1 MTLMDRKSF
10 SMETICMKKSVRT
23 PQRALRVFM
32 FALLQLIT
40 LVWVTAQ
47 SAQAADAV
55 APKQAAVAAAHPLA
69 VDAGLSVMKR
79 GGNAFDAA
87 VAVSAALAVVE
98 PYSSGLGGGGFF
110 LLHRARDGFEVM
122 VDAREKA
129 PLLATRDMYLDADG
143 KPQPQ
148 QALEGA
154 KAAAIPGLPAGL
166 VWLAER
172 YGKLKL
178 RESLE
183 PAVRLAQRGF
193 DVDERYVSMAKM
205 KLALLRKSPEAETTF
220 LQEAQVPRSGFR
232 LVQAELGQTLLTLGD
247 EGHKGFYAGHM
258 ARRLVNA
265 ALENGGIWQLD
276 DLEQYQVT
284 ERAPVRIGFDGMR
297 ITTAALPSSGG
308 VTLAQA
314 LNIISLLPWREADAG
329 QRMHLVVEA
338 MRRAYH
344 DRARHLG
351 DVDFVTVPTGELMSR
366 DYAEQRARSIKEERA
381 TPSAELSTALAQ
393 LQQGDHTT
401 HFSVVDTEGNRVAGT
416 LSINGPWGAGVV
428 AGTSGVLLNNE
439 MDDFSMSPGVPN
451 LYGLV
456 GSEANAIAPGKRP
469 LSSMSPT
476 FVEDERG
483 VLILGTPGGS
493 RIISMVLLAIL
504 DHALNAQPD
513 PERSVMLPRYHHQYL
528 PDRIEIEPEGFDFA
542 VIDALKAKGHEVQ
555 TGERKWGNMQ
565 AIFIDRRTGE
575 ARAAND
581 PRGMGAWRRPG
592 Q

>member
-1 MTLMDRKSF
+1 ML
-10 SMETICMKKSVRT
+10 
-23 PQRALRVFM
+23 ALA
-32 FALLQLIT
+32 ALLFL
-40 LVWVTAQ
+40 
-47 SAQAADAV
+47 SAPYVGFVRAADAV

-69 VDAGLSVMKR
+69 IQAGLDTMQR

-98 PYSSGLGGGGFF
+98 PYSSGLGGGGFY
-110 LLHRARDGFEVM
+110 LLHRASDGLEVM

-129 PLLATRDMYLDADG
+129 PLLAKRDMYLDSDG
-143 KPQPQ
+143 KPQPL

-154 KAAAIPGLPAGL
+154 KAAAIPGLPAGM

-183 PAVRLAQRGF
+183 PAVRLAQKGF
-193 DVDERYVSMAKM
+193 EVDERYAGMTKM
-205 KLALLRKSPEAETTF
+205 KLALLRKTPEAETVF
-220 LQEAQVPRSGFR
+220 LQDAQAPQAGFR
-232 LVQAELGQTLLTLGD
+232 LLQPELAQTLITLSE
-247 EGHKGFYAGHM
+247 EGHKGFYSGHL

-265 ALENGGIWQLD
+265 VLENGGIWQLE
-276 DLEQYQVT
+276 DLEQYHVA
-284 ERAPVRIGFDGMR
+284 ERAPVRFSFDGLR
-297 ITTAALPSSGG
+297 VTTAGLPSSGG
-308 VTLAQA
+308 ATLAQS
-314 LNIISLLPWREADAG
+314 LNILSLLPWREADAA
-329 QRMHLVVEA
+329 QRAHWVVEA

-344 DRARHLG
+344 DRARYLG
-351 DVDFVTVPTGELMSR
+351 DSDFVSVPLNELLSPE
-366 DYAEQRARSIKEERA
+366 YAASRARGIKEDRA

-393 LQQGDHTT
+393 LNQGDHTT
-401 HFSVVDTEGNRVAGT
+401 HFSIVDTQGNRVAGT
-416 LSINGPWGAGVV
+416 LSINGPWGSGFV

-504 DHALNAQPD
+504 DHAVNAEPN
-513 PERSVMLPRYHHQYL
+513 PERSVMAARYHHQYL
-528 PDRIEIEPEGFDFA
+528 PDRIEIEPEGFDA
-542 VIDALKAKGHEVQ
+542 QWIDALKSKGHEVH
-555 TGERKWGNMQ
+555 TVERKWGNMQ
-565 AIFIDRRTGE
+565 AIFVDRRSGE
-575 ARAAND
+575 TRAAND
-581 PRGMGAWRRPG
+581 PRGMGAWRRPAR
-592 Q
+592 

>member
-1 MTLMDRKSF
+1 
-10 SMETICMKKSVRT
+10 MKLENRFAH
-23 PQRALRVFM
+23 RALRLFAPGLLR
-32 FALLQLIT
+32 FAALLLFAALGAQAGE
-40 LVWVTAQ
+40 VTA
-47 SAQAADAV
+47 
-55 APKQAAVAAAHPLA
+55 KNAAVAAAHPLA
-69 VDAGLSVMKR
+69 TQAGLDVMQR

-98 PYSSGLGGGGFF
+98 PYSSGIGGGGFF
-110 LLHRARDGFEVM
+110 LLHRASDGFEVM

-129 PLLATRDMYLDADG
+129 PLLASRDMYLDADG

-166 VWLAER
+166 AWLAER

-178 RESLE
+178 RDCLD
-183 PAVRLAQRGF
+183 PAIRLAQKGF
-193 DVDERYVSMAKM
+193 DVDERYAATAKL
-205 KLALLRKSPEAETTF
+205 KVPLLRKSPEAETMF

-232 LVQAELGQTLLTLGD
+232 LMQPELAQTLITLGE
-247 EGHKGFYAGHM
+247 EGHKGFYAGHV

-265 ALENGGIWQLD
+265 VLEGGGIWQLD
-276 DLEQYQVT
+276 DLAQYHVA
-284 ERAPVRIGFDGMR
+284 ERAPVRFSFDGMR
-297 ITTAALPSSGG
+297 ITTASLPSSGG
-308 VTLAQA
+308 ATLAQS
-314 LNIISLLPWREADAG
+314 LNILSRLPWREADAT
-329 QRMHLVVEA
+329 QRAHFVVEA

-351 DVDFVTVPTGELMSR
+351 DSDFVSVPMNELLSP
-366 DYAEQRARSIKEERA
+366 DYAAQRARSIKEDRA
-381 TPSAELSTALAQ
+381 TPSADLSTALAQ
-393 LQQGDHTT
+393 INQGDHTT
-401 HFSVVDTEGNRVAGT
+401 HFSVVDTQGNRVAAT

-451 LYGLV
+451 SYGLV

-504 DHALNAQPD
+504 DHALNAEPN
-513 PERSVMLPRYHHQYL
+513 PERSVSAARYHHQYL
-528 PDRIEIEPEGFDFA
+528 PDRIEIEPESFDA
-542 VIDALKAKGHEVQ
+542 AWSQALTSKGHNVH
-555 TGERKWGNMQ
+555 TVERKWGNMQ
-565 AIFIDRRTGE
+565 AIFVDRRTGE